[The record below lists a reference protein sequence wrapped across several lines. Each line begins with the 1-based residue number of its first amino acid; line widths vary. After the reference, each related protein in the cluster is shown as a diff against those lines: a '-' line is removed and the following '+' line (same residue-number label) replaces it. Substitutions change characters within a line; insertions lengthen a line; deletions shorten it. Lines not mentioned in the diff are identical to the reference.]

1 MREINFKKADF
12 IKVVAELSAYINSL
26 DDNKEYKLEIKEHK
40 QKRSLNA
47 NSYAWTLLDKLAEKL
62 RIAKTEIYRTY
73 IKDVGGNSEIICIQN
88 QALKHFREIWE
99 QGHIGRFTETLPSKI
114 DGCTNVIIY
123 YGSSDFDTA
132 SMSRLIELIV
142 QDCKENDIPTYNQEE
157 LDKLCNEWG
166 VDNENNRSYRE
177 KV

>member
-1 MREINFKKADF
+1 MKEIRFKKSDTV
-12 IKVVAELSAYINSL
+12 KVIAELASYIDSL
-26 DDNKEYKLEIKEHK
+26 HEDKEYTLTVKEHK
-40 QKRSLNA
+40 EKRSLNA

-62 RIAKTEIYRTY
+62 HIGKTEIYRTY
-73 IKDVGGNSEIICIQN
+73 IKDVGGNSEIICIQDK
-88 QALKHFREIWE
+88 ALEHFREIWE
-99 QGHIGRFTETLPSKI
+99 QGHIGRFTETMPSKI
-114 DGCTNVIIY
+114 DGCTNVIVY

-166 VDNENNRSYRE
+166 VDNENN
-177 KV
+177 

>member
-1 MREINFKKADF
+1 MKEITFKKADSVRV
-12 IKVVAELSAYINSL
+12 IAELASYIDSI
-26 DDNKEYKLEIKEHK
+26 DDAKEYKLEVKEYR

-62 RIAKTEIYRTY
+62 HIGKTEIYRTY
-73 IKDVGGNSEIICIQN
+73 IKDVGGNSEIICIQDK
-88 QALKHFREIWE
+88 ALNHFREIWE
-99 QGHIGRFTETLPSKI
+99 QGHIGRFTETMPSKI
-114 DGCTNVIIY
+114 DGCTNVIVY

-142 QDCKENDIPTYNQEE
+142 QDCESNGIITYNQDE

-166 VDNENNRSYRE
+166 VDNENN
-177 KV
+177 